1 MKHPPFDTR
10 YEWQSVSLLALGFGL
25 IGLDR
30 WLLAPLFPFMM
41 QDLGLGYQDLGNLI
55 GALGIAWGV
64 SAILMGR
71 LADQI
76 GRRKVLVIS
85 TIVFSL
91 LSSLSGL
98 AGGLTSLLLIRVAM
112 GISEGAY
119 CPASVAAAG
128 EASHPRRR
136 GLNQGLQQSAFALF
150 GLGFAPII
158 ATQLLVVMPSW
169 RYVFLVSAIPGLLVA
184 WGLYRVI
191 REPATSRGRAE
202 ATAIAPH
209 KTSTTPAP
217 AVRWSDLLRSR
228 NVVLAMLGILCAMAG
243 IFVIGAMMPNYLMD
257 YLHLSG
263 TQMGWIVSA
272 VGFGGFLGEFLV
284 PGASDI
290 IGRRLAAVLAFI
302 GGAAA
307 LLVFTRIGTNPWLLF
322 ATLFVVSFFC
332 LGLLALFTGPI
343 AMEAAPPGLVA
354 AAIGAVCGVGE
365 IFGGGFAPAIAGHIA
380 QHYGIEYTLYFAFGG
395 IVVGAVVSLFL
406 TESAPRKLRRPA

>member
-1 MKHPPFDTR
+1 MENTRFDTR

-41 QDLGLGYQDLGNLI
+41 QDLGLSYQDLGNLI

-91 LSSLSGL
+91 LSSVSGL

-112 GISEGAY
+112 GISEGAF

-169 RYVFLVSAIPGLLVA
+169 RYVFLVSALPGLLVA

-191 REPATSRGRAE
+191 REPARNGAK
-202 ATAIAPH
+202 APA
-209 KTSTTPAP
+209 TPAAKAAP
-217 AVRWSDLLRSR
+217 APTARWSDLLRSR

-243 IFVIGAMMPNYLMD
+243 IFVIGAMMPSYLMD

-284 PGASDI
+284 PGASDL

-302 GGAAA
+302 GGAIA
-307 LLVFTRIGTNPWLLF
+307 LLAFTRIGATPWLLF
-322 ATLFVVSFFC
+322 AALFVVSFFC
-332 LGLLALFTGPI
+332 LGLLALFTGPV

-354 AAIGAVCGVGE
+354 AAIGAVCGAGE
-365 IFGGGFAPAIAGHIA
+365 IFGGGFAPAIAGQIA

-395 IVVGAVVSLFL
+395 IAAGAVVSLFL
-406 TESAPRKLRRPA
+406 AESAPRKLRRNA

>member
-1 MKHPPFDTR
+1 MKNAHFDTR

-41 QDLGLGYQDLGNLI
+41 KDLGLGYQDLGNLI

-91 LSSLSGL
+91 LSSISGL

-112 GISEGAY
+112 GISEGAF

-158 ATQLLVVMPSW
+158 ATQLLVIMPSW
-169 RYVFLVSAIPGLLVA
+169 RYVFLVSALPGLLVA

-191 REPATSRGRAE
+191 REPGARTNIPA
-202 ATAIAPH
+202 APTAKP
-209 KTSTTPAP
+209 SPAP
-217 AVRWSDLLRSR
+217 VRWSDLLRSR
-228 NVVLAMLGILCAMAG
+228 NVVLAMLGILCAMTG
-243 IFVIGAMMPNYLMD
+243 IFVIGAMMPSYLID
-257 YLHLSG
+257 YLHLNG

-284 PGASDI
+284 PGASDL

-302 GGAAA
+302 GGAMA
-307 LLVFTRIGTNPWLLF
+307 LLVFTRIGATPWQLF
-322 ATLFVVSFFC
+322 AALFVVSFFC
-332 LGLLALFTGPI
+332 LGLLALFTGPV

-380 QHYGIEYTLYFAFGG
+380 QQYGIEYTLYFAFGG
-395 IVVGAVVSLFL
+395 IAAGALISLFL
-406 TESAPRKLRRPA
+406 AESAPRKLRQAG